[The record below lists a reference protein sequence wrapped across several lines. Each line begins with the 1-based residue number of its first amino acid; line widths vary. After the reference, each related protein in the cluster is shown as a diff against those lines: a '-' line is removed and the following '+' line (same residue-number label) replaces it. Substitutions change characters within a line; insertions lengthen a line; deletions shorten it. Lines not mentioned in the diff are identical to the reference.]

1 MGGDESPYGG
11 GGETTR
17 GVIETA
23 DGFRV
28 THPEPVTEFDVY
40 RDGEN

>member
-1 MGGDESPYGG
+1 
-11 GGETTR
+11 
-17 GVIETA
+17 VIETA